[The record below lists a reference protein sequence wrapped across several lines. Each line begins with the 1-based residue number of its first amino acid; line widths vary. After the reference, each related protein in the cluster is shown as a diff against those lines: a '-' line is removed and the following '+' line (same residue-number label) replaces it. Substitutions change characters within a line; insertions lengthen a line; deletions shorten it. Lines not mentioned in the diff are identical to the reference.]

1 MQVSLHPGDYLVL
14 NSSHKSC
21 ERYEISS
28 SPIYQ
33 LGEFDFLESYY
44 HKIKNP
50 PLDNTRILRYET
62 YVDNNKTY
70 HQHIDVPS
78 DPMYMWFPAKT
89 CFHNISESINFT
101 VVPYPY
107 PCYHDFNENN
117 QGTPDDG
124 LRILCSQYIKTSK
137 EYLYCT
143 KNESNASDEKCCLHN
158 HSTISSEEYI
168 PFSLTAYRPYYT
180 GINLTPSNFL
190 KEGSLIE
197 FNRTIPYMNDSTTS
211 KEETFYLTCH
221 HNQWEAG
228 GILVGI
234 LVFMGLYLTLGYFC
248 LIKLF
253 SRAFFAH

>member
-1 MQVSLHPGDYLVL
+1 M
-14 NSSHKSC
+14 
-21 ERYEISS
+21 
-28 SPIYQ
+28 
-33 LGEFDFLESYY
+33 
-44 HKIKNP
+44 
-50 PLDNTRILRYET
+50 
-62 YVDNNKTY
+62 
-70 HQHIDVPS
+70 
-78 DPMYMWFPAKT
+78 
-89 CFHNISESINFT
+89 
-101 VVPYPY
+101 
-107 PCYHDFNENN
+107 
-117 QGTPDDG
+117 
-124 LRILCSQYIKTSK
+124 K